1 MKDKIEEIL
10 NENISDR
17 EKRAKL
23 MFFVCFNLLEDD
35 SKYSSGELRK
45 IVYDALDMLGVEE

>member
-1 MKDKIEEIL
+1 MKDKIEEL
-10 NENISDR
+10 LSENITDK

-23 MFFVCFNLLEDD
+23 MFFICFNLLEDD

-45 IVYDALDMLGVEE
+45 IVYDAIDMLGVEE

>member
-1 MKDKIEEIL
+1 MKDKIEEL
-10 NENISDR
+10 LSENITDR

-23 MFFVCFNLLEDD
+23 MFFICFNLLEDD

>member
-10 NENISDR
+10 SANISDR
-17 EKRAKL
+17 EKRARL

-35 SKYSSGELRK
+35 SKYTSGELRK
-45 IVYDALDMLGVEE
+45 IVYDALDELGVDE

>member
-1 MKDKIEEIL
+1 MRDRIEEIL
-10 NENISDR
+10 NENIADR

-23 MFFVCFNLLEDD
+23 MFFACFNLLEDD

-45 IVYDALDMLGVEE
+45 IVYDALDMIGIEE

>member
-1 MKDKIEEIL
+1 MKDKVEEIL
-10 NENISDR
+10 SANISDR
-17 EKRAKL
+17 EKRARI
-23 MFFVCFNLLEDD
+23 MFFICFNLLEDD

>member
-1 MKDKIEEIL
+1 MKEKINKIL
-10 NENISDR
+10 NSDISEK

-23 MFFVCFNLLEDD
+23 MFFLCFNLLEDYN
-35 SKYSSGELRK
+35 KQSSGELRK

>member
-10 NENISDR
+10 NEDIDDR

-23 MFFVCFNLLEDD
+23 MFFACFNLLEDD
-35 SKYSSGELRK
+35 SKYTSGEIRK
-45 IVYDALDMLGVEE
+45 AVYDALDMLGVEE

>member
-1 MKDKIEEIL
+1 MKDRIEEIL
-10 NENISDR
+10 NDNISDR

-23 MFFVCFNLLEDD
+23 MFFACFNLLEDD

-45 IVYDALDMLGVEE
+45 IVYDALDMIGVEE

>member
-1 MKDKIEEIL
+1 MKDKVEEIL
-10 NENISDR
+10 SANISDR

-35 SKYSSGELRK
+35 SKYSSGEIRK
-45 IVYDALDMLGVEE
+45 AIYDALDMLDVNE